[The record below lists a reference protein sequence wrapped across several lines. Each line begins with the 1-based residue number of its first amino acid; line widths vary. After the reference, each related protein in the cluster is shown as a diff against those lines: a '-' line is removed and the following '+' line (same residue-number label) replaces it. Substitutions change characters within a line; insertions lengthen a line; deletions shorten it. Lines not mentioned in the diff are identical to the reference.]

1 MSSAPHVR
9 IGELSRRSGVSA
21 ELLRA
26 WERRYGLLQ
35 PERSSGGFRLYGP
48 DDQERIRLMQSHLAR
63 GISAA
68 EAARLALAGQEASD
82 DEAGPDPRTSPDD
95 AVARLTGAL
104 DAFDEMQAHAV
115 VDGLLARFTI
125 DTVVRDVVLPYLQ
138 QLGDRWARGEVSVA
152 QEHYASALL
161 RGRLLGLAR
170 GWGRGVGPRVVL
182 AGAPGEQH
190 DLGLIAFGL
199 ALRARG
205 WSVTFLGP
213 DTPIGDVAAVAARLE
228 PALVVVTATVPG
240 RLAPIAS
247 ELRELGKVAPLA
259 VAGAGADSTTALQI
273 GASLLE
279 GDPVSAAEALTGE
292 ARAEAA
298 LARARRVGGE

>member
-1 MSSAPHVR
+1 MELMSSAPHVR

-48 DDQERIRLMQSHLAR
+48 DDQERIRLMQSHLAQ

-68 EAARLALAGQEASD
+68 EAARLALAGLDAADEEPGSD
-82 DEAGPDPRTSPDD
+82 ATSPRDGL
-95 AVARLTGAL
+95 ARLTTAL
-104 DAFDEMQAHAV
+104 DAFDELEAHAV
-115 VDGLLARFTI
+115 VDDLLARYTV
-125 DTVVRDVVLPYLQ
+125 DTVLRDVVLPYLRA
-138 QLGDRWARGEVSVA
+138 LGDRWARGEISVA
-152 QEHYASALL
+152 HEHYASALL

-205 WSVTFLGP
+205 WSIMFLGP
-213 DTPIGDVAAVAARLE
+213 DTPIGDVATVAERLE
-228 PALVVVTATVPG
+228 PALVVVTATVPS
-240 RLAPIAS
+240 RLAPIAA

-259 VAGAGADSTTALQI
+259 VAGAGADSTTALQV

-279 GDPVSAAEALTGE
+279 GDPVSAAEALSG
-292 ARAEAA
+292 
-298 LARARRVGGE
+298 